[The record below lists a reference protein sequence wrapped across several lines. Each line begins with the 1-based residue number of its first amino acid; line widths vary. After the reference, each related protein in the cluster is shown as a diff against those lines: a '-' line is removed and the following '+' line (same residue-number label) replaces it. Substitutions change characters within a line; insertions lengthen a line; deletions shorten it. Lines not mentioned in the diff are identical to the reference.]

1 MMTTEEFKSFEI
13 PLEYSLAPRIKRV
26 HIGLV
31 QLSTDHSL
39 EMDWAKLLGTQAAV
53 FSSRVYYSSEM
64 TAEALDKIAV
74 GISDASDLIATGLE
88 MDVMAFGCTSASII
102 IGEEKVAQLLTTH
115 RKNIPATN
123 PWTAAKAAFKH
134 LGAQRIAVFS
144 PYPTEVNL
152 PLYQQLTQAGF
163 EVPVLGSL
171 GIQKDTDITKVSK
184 ESMLKALEK
193 MLPNAKV
200 DAIFMS
206 CTNLRVLDH
215 IEEIETKFGVPVICS
230 NSAMFWHAM
239 HLTGKTASCPG
250 YGQLLNDQLANDP
263 LANDPLANMDPL
275 FSPQKS

>member
-1 MMTTEEFKSFEI
+1 MNTVEEFKSFEI
-13 PLEYSLAPRIKRV
+13 PLDYTLAPRIDRC

-64 TAEALDKIAV
+64 TPEALDRIAT
-74 GISDASDLIATGLE
+74 GIVDASDLIAYGLD

-102 IGEEKVAQLLTTH
+102 IGEEKVANLLTQH
-115 RKNIPATN
+115 RNDIPATN
-123 PWTAAKAAFKH
+123 PWTAAQAAFRH
-134 LGAQRIAVFS
+134 LGARRIAVFS

-152 PLYQQLTQAGF
+152 PLYQQLTNAGF

-184 ESMLKALEK
+184 ESMLDALEK
-193 MLPNAKV
+193 LLPNAEV
-200 DAIFMS
+200 DAVFMS

-215 IEEIETKFGVPVICS
+215 IQEIEDRFGIPVICS

-239 HLTGKTASCPG
+239 HLTGRIASCPG
-250 YGQLLNDQLANDP
+250 YGRLLN
-263 LANDPLANMDPL
+263 MEE
-275 FSPQKS
+275 SPYPHVEASTASNSAALTE